1 MLPGRQPA
9 GALGLSLPVDGNLGL
24 YVMLHRAAL
33 IIKGTLVPP
42 ASHLI
47 GDEALRECEGHYVT
61 PQIGQMWLC
70 IASLRGVIDRWA
82 LPRTAQAILRRPR
95 RKFRV

>member
-33 IIKGTLVPP
+33 IIKGTLGSAGKP
-42 ASHLI
+42 LN
-47 GDEALRECEGHYVT
+47 
-61 PQIGQMWLC
+61 
-70 IASLRGVIDRWA
+70 
-82 LPRTAQAILRRPR
+82 RR
-95 RKFRV
+95 